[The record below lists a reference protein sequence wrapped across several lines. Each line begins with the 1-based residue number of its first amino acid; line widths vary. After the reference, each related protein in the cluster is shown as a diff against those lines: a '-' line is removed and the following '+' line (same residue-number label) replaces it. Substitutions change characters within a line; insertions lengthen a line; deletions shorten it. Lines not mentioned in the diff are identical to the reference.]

1 MATATAIEWTEE
13 TWNPVTGCSK
23 VSAGCVNCYAETMA
37 RRLQAMGAPGYDN
50 GFELTLMPE
59 RLEQPLRKKKPTRFF
74 VNSMSDL
81 FHEDVPD
88 SFIDQ
93 VFDVMRRTPQH
104 TYQILTKRA
113 YRLPAYFGPKVLP
126 ANIWLGVT
134 VEDRQSGIPRIDHLR
149 QVNAAIRFLS
159 VEPLLQDLGVIDLSG
174 IHWVIVGGESGPHAR
189 PMSQEWVLSIKEQCE
204 KSGSAFFFKQW
215 GTWGMDKV
223 KRNKKANGRMLLG
236 RTWMEYPN
244 KEMYY
249 ANTF

>member
-23 VSAGCVNCYAETMA
+23 VSAGCANCYAEKMA
-37 RRLQAMGAPGYDN
+37 ARLQVMGAPGYDN

-59 RLEQPLRKKKPTRFF
+59 RLNQPLRKKKPTRYF

-81 FHEDVPD
+81 FHEDIPD
-88 SFIDQ
+88 RFIDDI
-93 VFDVMRRTPQH
+93 FAVMSQTPQH
-104 TYQILTKRA
+104 TYQILTKRSW
-113 YRLPAYFGPKVLP
+113 RLPEYFGTRELP

-134 VEDRQSGIPRIDHLR
+134 VEDRTSGIARIDHLR

-159 VEPLLQDLGVIDLSG
+159 VEPLLEDLGTLDLHD

-189 PMSQEWVLSIKEQCE
+189 PMSQEWVLSIKDQCE

-215 GTWGMDKV
+215 GTWGIDRV

-236 RTWMEYPN
+236 KTWSDYPAPQ
-244 KEMYY
+244 M
-249 ANTF
+249 AVS